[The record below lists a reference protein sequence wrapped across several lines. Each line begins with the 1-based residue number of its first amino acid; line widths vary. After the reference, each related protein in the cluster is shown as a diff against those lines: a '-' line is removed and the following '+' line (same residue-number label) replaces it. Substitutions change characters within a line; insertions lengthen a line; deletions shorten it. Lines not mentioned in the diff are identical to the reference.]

1 MCQFSQEWIL
11 DRHDLSFISHK
22 LLQQYHF
29 ERVLFKLDSLERER
43 TIISMNTNQ
52 TFVYLGQRQLLG
64 VVDGASGPES
74 SGLYL
79 YIENF
84 KKLLEVLVQ
93 RSHLHMHCFQTTH
106 PKMESESIGP
116 KLKVKRY

>member
-1 MCQFSQEWIL
+1 MSELYTSYGSLKLTQFSQEWIL
-11 DRHDLSFISHK
+11 DRPGLCFISHK

-64 VVDGASGPES
+64 VVDGASGPERHVF
-74 SGLYL
+74 
-79 YIENF
+79 IH
-84 KKLLEVLVQ
+84 
-93 RSHLHMHCFQTTH
+93 R
-106 PKMESESIGP
+106 
-116 KLKVKRY
+116 